1 VTLLSVFSHPSV
13 FGFVRLA
20 IVITAGFAFF
30 DAMTRPVAAW
40 IYAGEKRNLWLA
52 ITFAAFAL
60 PCVIGIFQWVALGA
74 AIFYQVDKKPKL
86 AQYQPPRRR
95 ENDLHDNWR

>member
-1 VTLLSVFSHPSV
+1 MNLAAIFTHPSV

-20 IVITAGFAFF
+20 IIITATAAFF

-40 IYAGEKRNLWLA
+40 IYAGEKRNLWLG
-52 ITFAAFAL
+52 ITFAAFAAPL
-60 PCVIGIFQWVALGA
+60 IFGFAMWIALGA
-74 AIFYQVDKKPKL
+74 AIYYQVDKKPKL
-86 AQYQPPRRR
+86 AQYQPPVRR